1 MQIRVIREYNS
12 CFINTAR
19 RFHDCRLPIPEKKYT
34 AKIPPFTIDHS
45 PITDSCL
52 PFAAYLCP
60 MLKTTLLNAVQAG
73 AEQLKHFFNGDFKI
87 SNKEGI
93 NNLVTEA
100 DHASEKAI
108 IEAIKKDFPDHFI
121 LSEETGEIPTQSEY
135 KWIIDPIDGTVNFA
149 NGIPICCVSIGL
161 EKDGEMILGAVYN
174 PLMNEFFFAQKGFG
188 ASLNDKK
195 ILVSSKTEVAKSC
208 LVTGFPYT
216 YLDAPNGPIQV
227 FEKLI
232 RKGIPVR
239 RLGSAAI
246 DLCWVAAGRFDGF
259 YEHNLQA
266 WDSAAGFLIVEE
278 AGGKV
283 TDFKGNY
290 FSPHQPHIIA
300 TNGKIHDEL
309 LGVVN
314 GGTVGE

>member
-1 MQIRVIREYNS
+1 
-12 CFINTAR
+12 
-19 RFHDCRLPIPEKKYT
+19 
-34 AKIPPFTIDHS
+34 
-45 PITDSCL
+45 
-52 PFAAYLCP
+52 
-60 MLKTTLLNAVQAG
+60 MLKHTLIKATHAG
-73 AEQLKHFFNGDFKI
+73 ALVLQEFFNKQYKI
-87 SNKEGI
+87 SHKEGI

-108 IEAIKKDFPDHFI
+108 MKVIREDYPDHFI
-121 LSEETGEIPTQSEY
+121 LSEEVGEIIMDSSF

-149 NGIPICCVSIGL
+149 NGIPLCCVSIGV
-161 EKDGEMILGAVYN
+161 EQDGEMILGAVYN
-174 PLMNEFFFAQKGFG
+174 PFINELFFAEKGFG
-188 ASLNDKK
+188 AKLNDNTIKVSEKK
-195 ILVSSKTEVAKSC
+195 ELIKSC

-216 YLDAPNGPIQV
+216 YLDAPNGPLQV
-227 FEKLI
+227 FEKFI

-259 YEHNLQA
+259 YEHSLQA

-283 TDFKGNY
+283 TDFKGDKY
-290 FSPHQPHIIA
+290 SPYQPHILA

-309 LGVVN
+309 LLAVN
-314 GGTVGE
+314 GEWK